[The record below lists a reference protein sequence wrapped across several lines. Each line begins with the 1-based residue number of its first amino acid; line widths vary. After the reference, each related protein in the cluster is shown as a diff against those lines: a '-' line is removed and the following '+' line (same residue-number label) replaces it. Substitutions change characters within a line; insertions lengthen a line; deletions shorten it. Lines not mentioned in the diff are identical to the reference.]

1 MRRYGLI
8 GYPLGHS
15 FSQPF
20 FTEKFKKEGIADC
33 VYQNFPIPE
42 IAVLKEILSGNP
54 DLAGLNVTIPYKEQV
69 IPFLHH
75 MEPVVS
81 AIGACNCIRIE
92 HGELTGFN
100 TDVLGFERSLD
111 EFLQPSHTKAL
122 VLGTGGAAKAIC
134 YVLEK
139 KDIQYLVIS
148 RTPSA
153 GNQRSYEQ
161 VTPAIIDEYTLI
173 VNTTPVGMYPKE
185 DAWPALPYE
194 AMSTKH
200 YLYDLVYNPGK
211 TKFLQRGE
219 AQGASIKNGMDM
231 LVIQAEES
239 WRIWN
244 EK

>member
-1 MRRYGLI
+1 MKIFGLI

-20 FTEKFKKEGIADC
+20 FTEKFKREGIAHC
-33 VYQNFPIPE
+33 EYRNFPIPE
-42 IAVLKEILSGNP
+42 IGALKDVLQNHP

-75 MEPVVS
+75 MQPVVQ

-92 HGELTGFN
+92 NGELTGFN
-100 TDVLGFERSLD
+100 TDVIGFERSLS
-111 EFLQPSHTKAL
+111 EKLKPEHNKAL
-122 VLGTGGAAKAIC
+122 VLGTGGAAKAVC
-134 YVLEK
+134 YVLEQK
-139 KDIQYLVIS
+139 GIPYFIVS
-148 RTPSA
+148 RTPS
-153 GNQRSYEQ
+153 GSNQIRYED

-173 VNTTPVGMYPKE
+173 INTTPLGMYPKE
-185 DAWPALPYE
+185 DTCPALPYE
-194 AMSTKH
+194 AMSAKH
-200 YLYDLVYNPGK
+200 YLFDLVYNPAQ
-211 TKFLQRGE
+211 TLFLRK
-219 AQGASIKNGMDM
+219 GAEFGAATKNGMDM

>member
-20 FTEKFKKEGIADC
+20 FTEKFTKEGITDC

-42 IAVLKEILSGNP
+42 IAVLKEILANHT

-75 MEPVVS
+75 MEPVVR

-92 HGELTGFN
+92 NGELTGFN
-100 TDVLGFERSLD
+100 TDVLGFERSLN
-111 EFLQPSHTKAL
+111 EFLQPGHKKAL
-122 VLGTGGAAKAIC
+122 VLGTGGAAKAVC
-134 YVLEK
+134 YVLEQK
-139 KDIQYLVIS
+139 GIEYLIIS
-148 RTPSA
+148 RTPSSL
-153 GNQRSYEQ
+153 NQRSYEQ
-161 VTPAIIDEYTLI
+161 VTPAIVDEYTLI

-194 AMSTKH
+194 AMSARH
-200 YLYDLVYNPGK
+200 YLYDLVYNPAK
-211 TKFLQRGE
+211 TQFLRRGE
-219 AQGASIKNGMDM
+219 AQGAAIKNGMDM

>member
-8 GYPLGHS
+8 GYPLSHS

-20 FTEKFKKEGIADC
+20 FTEKFRKEGITDC

-42 IAVLKEILSGNP
+42 IAVLKEILAGHN

-75 MEPVVS
+75 MEPVVQ

-92 HGELTGFN
+92 NGELTGFN
-100 TDVLGFERSLD
+100 TDVLGFGRSLS
-111 EFLQPSHTKAL
+111 EFLQPTHRKAL

-134 YVLEK
+134 YVLEQQQI
-139 KDIQYLVIS
+139 DYLIIS
-148 RTPSA
+148 RTPT
-153 GNQRSYEQ
+153 GTHQRSYEQ
-161 VTPAIIDEYTLI
+161 VTPAIVDEYTLI

-194 AMSTKH
+194 ALSAKH
-200 YLYDLVYNPGK
+200 YLYDLVYNPAK
-211 TKFLQRGE
+211 TEFLAKGE
-219 AQGASIKNGMDM
+219 AQGAAIKNGMDM

-244 EK
+244 KE

>member
-20 FTEKFKKEGIADC
+20 FTEKFRKEGIQDC

-42 IAVLKEILSGNP
+42 IAVLKEILASYT

-75 MEPVVS
+75 MEPVVQ

-92 HGELTGFN
+92 NGELTGFN
-100 TDVLGFERSLD
+100 TDVLGFERSLS
-111 EFLQPSHTKAL
+111 EFLQPSHRKAL

-134 YVLEK
+134 YVLEQK
-139 KDIQYLVIS
+139 GIDYLIIS
-148 RTPSA
+148 RNPSA
-153 GNQRSYEQ
+153 ANQRSYEQ

-194 AMSTKH
+194 AISSNH
-200 YLYDLVYNPGK
+200 YLYDLVYNPAR
-211 TKFLQRGE
+211 TQFLQRGE
-219 AQGASIKNGMDM
+219 AQGAAIKNGMDM

>member
-8 GYPLGHS
+8 GYPLSHS

-20 FTEKFKKEGIADC
+20 FTEKFKKEGIDDC

-42 IAVLKEILSGNP
+42 IAALKEILASHA

-75 MEPVVS
+75 IEPVVKT
-81 AIGACNCIRIE
+81 IGACNCIRIE
-92 HGELTGFN
+92 NGELTGFN
-100 TDVLGFERSLD
+100 TDVLGFERSLS
-111 EFLQPSHTKAL
+111 EFLQPSHKKAL
-122 VLGTGGAAKAIC
+122 VLGTGGASKAIC
-134 YVLEK
+134 YVLEQK
-139 KDIQYLVIS
+139 GIDYLIIS
-148 RTPSA
+148 RTPSSA
-153 GNQRSYEQ
+153 NQRSYEQ
-161 VTPAIIDEYTLI
+161 VTPAIVEAYTLI

-185 DAWPALPYE
+185 DAWPALPYD
-194 AMSTKH
+194 ALTAKH
-200 YLYDLVYNPGK
+200 YLYDLVYNPAK
-211 TKFLQRGE
+211 TQFLQRGE
-219 AQGASIKNGMDM
+219 AQGAAIKNGMDM

>member
-20 FTEKFKKEGIADC
+20 FTEKFKKEGIPDC

-42 IAVLKEILSGNP
+42 IAVLKEILANHT

-75 MEPVVS
+75 MEPVVQ

-92 HGELTGFN
+92 NGELTGFN
-100 TDVLGFERSLD
+100 TDVLGFERSLS
-111 EFLQPSHTKAL
+111 EFLQPGHKKAL

-134 YVLEK
+134 YVLEQK
-139 KDIQYLVIS
+139 GIDYLVIS
-148 RTPSA
+148 RTPSSA
-153 GNQRSYEQ
+153 NQRSYEE

-185 DAWPALPYE
+185 DAWPTLPYE
-194 AMSTKH
+194 ALSSKH
-200 YLYDLVYNPGK
+200 YLYDLVYNPAK
-211 TKFLQRGE
+211 TQFLLRGE
-219 AQGASIKNGMDM
+219 AQGAAIKNGMDM

>member
-1 MRRYGLI
+1 MRRFGLI

-20 FTEKFKKEGIADC
+20 FTEKFKREGIADC

-42 IAVLKEILSGNP
+42 IAVLKQVLADHP

-75 MEPVVS
+75 MEPVVK

-92 HGELTGFN
+92 NGELTGFN
-100 TDVLGFERSLD
+100 TDVLGFERSLS
-111 EFLQPSHTKAL
+111 EFLKPSHNKAL
-122 VLGTGGAAKAIC
+122 VLGTGGAAKAVC
-134 YVLEK
+134 HVLQQKGIEFL
-139 KDIQYLVIS
+139 IIS
-148 RTPSA
+148 RNPSA
-153 GNQRSYEQ
+153 ADQRSYEQ
-161 VTPAIIDEYTLI
+161 VTPAILDEYTLI
-173 VNTTPVGMYPKE
+173 VNTTPVGMYPRE

-194 AMSTKH
+194 AISSRH

-211 TKFLQRGE
+211 TKFLLKGE
-219 AQGASIKNGMDM
+219 AQGAAIKNGMDM